1 MIVANNNFCKHF
13 EFIYNFYL
21 LFFFHLKAEE
31 AVRMLEFFQDI
42 ATELQMVEKE
52 LSVVVKTPNSLLT
65 ETSTHLLNAGG
76 KRLRPALCLFGA
88 KFYNYDLQRVLPL
101 ATALELIHMAT
112 LVHDDVVDASLT
124 RRGKPTVK
132 AMWGNSISTHIG
144 SYLFAKSLILLAR
157 YEHIPLISI
166 VLAST
171 SVNMCEGEIKQIAAS
186 FDVKQNLKDYLYRIN
201 RKTAM
206 LIAASAQLG
215 AVACGA
221 PKSIYYPLYR
231 YGHCVGMAFQ
241 ITDDILDMVADQQEF
256 GKPIGSDLRQGI
268 ITLPVIYALASARE
282 KDRLK
287 ELVLKPEKNEDEVR
301 EAISIITSS
310 GSIERCLELV
320 GKYINRAKQ
329 ALKELPDIPARLTLS
344 RAADFV
350 GVRKY

>member
-1 MIVANNNFCKHF
+1 
-13 EFIYNFYL
+13 
-21 LFFFHLKAEE
+21 
-31 AVRMLEFFQDI
+31 MLEFFEDI

-52 LSVVVKTPNSLLT
+52 LSVVVKTPNPLLT

-88 KFYNYDLQRVLPL
+88 KFYNFNPQRILPL

-144 SYLFAKSLILLAR
+144 SYLFAKSLILIAR
-157 YEHIPLISI
+157 YEYAPLISI

-171 SVNMCEGEIKQIAAS
+171 SVNMGEGEIQQIAAS
-186 FDVKQNLKDYLYRIN
+186 FDVKQSFRDYLYRIN

-221 PKSIYYPLYR
+221 PKSVYYPLYR
-231 YGHCVGMAFQ
+231 YGHGVGMAFQ
-241 ITDDILDMVADQQEF
+241 ITDDILDMVADQQEL

-268 ITLPVIYALASARE
+268 ITLPVIYALDSARQ
-282 KDRLK
+282 KDRLR
-287 ELVLKPEKNEDEVR
+287 ELVAKPEKDEDEMQ
-301 EAISIITSS
+301 EAISIITNS
-310 GSIERCLELV
+310 GAIERSFELV

-329 ALKELPDIPARLTLS
+329 ALKELPDIPTRLTLS
-344 RAADFV
+344 LAADFV
-350 GVRKY
+350 GARKY

>member
-1 MIVANNNFCKHF
+1 MNIIVIHNLYSF
-13 EFIYNFYL
+13 L
-21 LFFFHLKAEE
+21 LKTEE
-31 AVRMLEFFQDI
+31 AVRMLELFEDI

-52 LSVVVKTPNSLLT
+52 LSVVVKTPNPLLT

-88 KFYNYDLQRVLPL
+88 KFYNFDLQKILPL

-132 AMWGNSISTHIG
+132 AIWGNTISTHIG
-144 SYLFAKSLILLAR
+144 SYLFAKSLVLIAH
-157 YEHIPLISI
+157 YEHTPLVSVI
-166 VLAST
+166 LADT
-171 SVNMCEGEIKQIAAS
+171 SVNMCEGEIKQLTAS

-241 ITDDILDMVADQQEF
+241 ITDDILDIIADQQEL

-268 ITLPVIYALASARE
+268 ITLPVIYALNSAGQKE
-282 KDRLK
+282 RLR
-287 ELVLKPEKNEDEVR
+287 ELVVKPKKEEDELL
-301 EAISIITSS
+301 EAINIIT
-310 GSIERCLELV
+310 GCGAIERSFKLV
-320 GKYINRAKQ
+320 EKYIDRAKQ
-329 ALKELPDIPARLTLS
+329 ALNDLPDIPAKLALS

-350 GVRKY
+350 GTRKY